1 MNLHNSISDIRIQ
14 KQWFQKEKI
23 VELSL
28 SDKVKFIKASN
39 GQSVRKLDDQFK
51 CGKSTSNAYL
61 HKH

>member
-1 MNLHNSISDIRIQ
+1 MVSKR
-14 KQWFQKEKI
+14 KI

-51 CGKSTSNAYL
+51 CGKSTSNSYL
-61 HKH
+61 RKH